1 MAGILSALKGE
12 VCLASQSTGAS
23 TDEPAAP
30 GRVCRPQKARG
41 ATGLVSRRCW
51 DDGTATAE
59 PPSNGMRHLALT
71 RWSSQRR
78 PGLPPPV
85 REDSLDHRRFV
96 HGRNDLQRAAAVG
109 PCSRPSAKA
118 KLQRRLTRRI
128 RSSILRLE
136 PRGSNPLAAAASVLA
151 VLLNR
156 RARHGPVG
164 AEHAA
169 IARFRLEY
177 RVALPALIK
186 PLAGIGGHGLGLVVA
201 AFRTGQCRLKQQCVH
216 RLFRASVDG

>member
-12 VCLASQSTGAS
+12 VCRASQSTGSS

-41 ATGLVSRRCW
+41 ATGLLSRRCW

-78 PGLPPPV
+78 PGLPPQV
-85 REDSLDHRRFV
+85 REDPLDHRRFD
-96 HGRNDLQRAAAVG
+96 HGDLQRAAAVG
-109 PCSRPSAKA
+109 QCSRPSAKA
-118 KLQRRLTRRI
+118 KLQRRLTRRT
-128 RSSILRLE
+128 RSSIPGLE

-156 RARHGPVG
+156 RAWHGPVG

-169 IARFRLEY
+169 ITRLRLEY
-177 RVALPALIK
+177 RVALPALVK
-186 PLAGIGGHGLGLVVA
+186 PLAGIGGHGLGLLVA